1 MRVQTDM
8 TTIPARLARLTQS
21 SPTWDVARQR
31 SRSLYRMWYRSA
43 PEICQLYALNI
54 PAHAIRAKVREEF
67 EKNKHVDD
75 IKAVDVLLLKGYQEY
90 QETLNCWKMDS
101 HLMRWFAKEEVT
113 ASLALPLF
121 FFWNRPADPTLSPR
135 TQLPRKYSLSSK
147 SMRAQRTNHAPCCH
161 PQHDRTAS
169 SKPSTSRATTRR
181 RSRRRPKGSHT
192 PLDFSLAT
200 RSTRGQSR
208 VISDGSMG
216 GYICIDCSFFSSLS

>member
-1 MRVQTDM
+1 M

-67 EKNKHVDD
+67 EKNRHVDD

-101 HLMRWFAKEEVT
+101 HLMRWFANEEVRLRL
-113 ASLALPLF
+113 SLSLSLLCLQPGSPHLP
-121 FFWNRPADPTLSPR
+121 PR
-135 TQLPRKYSLSSK
+135 TQLPREYGLSTSK
-147 SMRAQRTNHAPCCH
+147 STRAQRLTKSYVPARSTTGRLPRSLLPLARRLERGPGDCLNNHHIPFL
-161 PQHDRTAS
+161 PRLS
-169 SKPSTSRATTRR
+169 F
-181 RSRRRPKGSHT
+181 
-192 PLDFSLAT
+192 LT
-200 RSTRGQSR
+200 RSLPR
-208 VISDGSMG
+208 
-216 GYICIDCSFFSSLS
+216 

>member
-1 MRVQTDM
+1 M

-54 PAHAIRAKVREEF
+54 PAYAIRAKVREEF

-101 HLMRWFAKEEVT
+101 HLMRWFAKEEVRR
-113 ASLALPLF
+113 ALPPLSLSF
-121 FFWNRPADPTLSPR
+121 LEWPADPPT
-135 TQLPRKYSLSSK
+135 SLLAHSFPVRMVSV
-147 SMRAQRTNHAPCCH
+147 S
-161 PQHDRTAS
+161 
-169 SKPSTSRATTRR
+169 
-181 RSRRRPKGSHT
+181 KGS
-192 PLDFSLAT
+192 DA
-200 RSTRGQSR
+200 SR
-208 VISDGSMG
+208 VNPP
-216 GYICIDCSFFSSLS
+216 ID

>member
-1 MRVQTDM
+1 M

-67 EKNKHVDD
+67 EKNRHVDD

-101 HLMRWFAKEEVT
+101 HLMRWFAKEEVRR
-113 ASLALPLF
+113 AFALALLLD
-121 FFWNRPADPTLSPR
+121 RRADPTS
-135 TQLPRKYSLSSK
+135 LPLHSFPVSGVSCK
-147 SMRAQRTNHAPCCH
+147 STKARRL
-161 PQHDRTAS
+161 
-169 SKPSTSRATTRR
+169 TTFYV
-181 RSRRRPKGSHT
+181 T
-192 PLDFSLAT
+192 T
-200 RSTRGQSR
+200 RSTTGRLPRSLLPLARRLERGP
-208 VISDGSMG
+208 G
-216 GYICIDCSFFSSLS
+216 DCLNNHHIPFLPRLSFLTRSLPR